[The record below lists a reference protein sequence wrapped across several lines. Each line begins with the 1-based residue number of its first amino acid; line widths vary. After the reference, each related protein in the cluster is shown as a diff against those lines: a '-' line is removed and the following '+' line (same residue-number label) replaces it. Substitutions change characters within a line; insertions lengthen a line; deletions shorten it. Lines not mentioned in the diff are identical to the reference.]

1 VVNAPIWKEF
11 LPGVQKTMKDG
22 KQIIF
27 IADDEPEIREILSLL
42 TSQCYDVI
50 TAENGTQAES
60 LACADVDLYILDVN
74 MPGQSGLLAAA
85 AIRKRFDTPIIF
97 LGSTPTIDIE
107 PKLLIIVEMACRPH
121 NYYNEEIFIVI
132 ILRWPPG

>member
-1 VVNAPIWKEF
+1 
-11 LPGVQKTMKDG
+11 MKDG

-42 TSQCYDVI
+42 TSQGYDVI